1 MTKIKSSMLK
11 YATMSISKTI
21 SRIQHAVTI
30 YEEIYNF
37 SLKFSDS
44 VIHLNNTPFVE
55 RAIEYFGPC
64 LSSKDA
70 KIDLKTVYDVAFHRK
85 SGTLIIANKGVT
97 IPALSPITGVSYI
110 TRHIACSAYHPH
122 LGLES
127 VNIGLVGNVYEGDV
141 ILRAE
146 SACPPAFL
154 FGSQRCNCCYQWA
167 SIRELAAHFNK
178 IELPQNLSGDDCE
191 KWVDSQFVY
200 RDGKHIPVRP
210 GRGLILMHLDSQAGM
225 GSGASSGEFV
235 FDLYNRALMRQLGE
249 NTTEQVHNTSIKEG
263 YEAIGVIPDSRRLF
277 EEAGYQI
284 PAIVL
289 EWLGV
294 SRNLIVL
301 SNNQF
306 KINQL
311 KNHGFQ
317 VTRTKSLG
325 KINNAGQRE
334 AKQRGSDFQHL
345 DMDGE
350 ELSFDEEIHRL
361 KLALT

>member
-1 MTKIKSSMLK
+1 
-11 YATMSISKTI
+11 MSNSNQSIEKAITRMQNAAS
-21 SRIQHAVTI
+21 I
-30 YEEIYNF
+30 YEEICSF
-37 SLKFSDS
+37 SSRFLDTI
-44 VIHLNNTPFVE
+44 VHLNDTPFFE
-55 RAIEYFGPC
+55 KALECFGPC
-64 LSSKDA
+64 LSSKNA
-70 KIDLKTVYDVAFHRK
+70 KVDLKTVYDIAFHRK
-85 SGTLIIANKGVT
+85 SGTLIVANKGVT
-97 IPALSPITGVSYI
+97 IPTLSPITAVSYI

-127 VNIGLVGNVYEGDV
+127 VNIGLVGNVYERDV

-191 KWVDSQFVY
+191 KWVDSQFIC
-200 RDGKHIPVRP
+200 RDGRHIPVQP
-210 GRGLILMHLDSQAGM
+210 GRGLILLHLDSQAGM

-263 YEAIGVIPDSRRLF
+263 YEAIGVSPDSRRLF

-284 PAIVL
+284 PAIIL

-294 SRNLIVL
+294 SKNLIVL

-311 KNHGFQ
+311 KKHGFQ

-325 KINNAGQRE
+325 KINSAGQRE

-350 ELSFDEEIHRL
+350 ELSFDEEIQRL

>member
-1 MTKIKSSMLK
+1 VFNSDQSIEKAIMRMQNGSSVYK
-11 YATMSISKTI
+11 
-21 SRIQHAVTI
+21 
-30 YEEIYNF
+30 EICNF
-37 SLKFSDS
+37 SSTFHDS
-44 VIHLNNTPFVE
+44 IIHLNNTPFFE
-55 RAIEYFGPC
+55 KALEYFGPC
-64 LSSKDA
+64 LSSKNA
-70 KIDLKTVYDVAFHRK
+70 KIDLKTVYDIALHRK
-85 SGTLIIANKGVT
+85 SGALIVANKGVT
-97 IPALSPITGVSYI
+97 IPALSPITSVSYI

-127 VNIGLVGNVYEGDV
+127 INIGLVGNVYEGEV

-154 FGSQRCNCCYQWA
+154 FGSQRCNCCYQWT

-178 IELPQNLSGDDCE
+178 IELPQNLAGDECE

-200 RDGKHIPVRP
+200 RDGKHISVRP
-210 GRGLILMHLDSQAGM
+210 GRGLILMYLDSQAGM

-263 YEAIGVIPDSRRLF
+263 YEAIGVAPDSRRQF

-284 PAIVL
+284 PAIIL

-325 KINNAGQRE
+325 KINNTGQRE
-334 AKQRGSDFQHL
+334 AKQRGADFQHL

-361 KLALT
+361 KLTLT